1 MARAKS
7 VYRCGECGADHARWA
22 GRCDSCGAWNTL
34 SEEPVAAA
42 PATGRRAREAAVAGA
57 VVPAVRLAQVTGSE
71 AHRWR
76 TGLDE
81 FDFVLGGGLVPG
93 AMVLV
98 GGEPGIG
105 KSTLL
110 LQVAARLDAGGHR
123 TLYVSGEESPLQVKL
138 RAERLAESA
147 DGVALVTETALER
160 ILATAAAPQTGDARP
175 LAALVIDSIQTVHT
189 ELLEGAPG
197 NVGQVRECAARL
209 MRFAK
214 EHNVAVFVIGHVTKG
229 GGIAG
234 PKTLE
239 HIVDTVLY
247 FEGEGSLDHR
257 ILRATKN
264 RFGSVDEIGV
274 FRMAPTGL
282 EPVANP
288 SALFMGDRQDVASGS
303 AVSALMEGTRPVLV
317 EVQALAARAGFG
329 TPQRVANGI
338 DGRRLAL
345 LLAVLDKRGG
355 FSCAELDVFCNLVGG
370 MRVQEPAVDLA
381 VAVAIA
387 SSVTDRALPAR
398 AVFLG
403 ELGLGG
409 EIRSVSQVERRLA
422 EAAKLG
428 MTDAWLAERG
438 VPHRVPAGIRVHGV
452 RTLAEVLARTIGPR
466 RAAGD
471 AERAGKAANAGGRS
485 GARTSTHRHTDAND
499 DHFSDD
505 EHLADVR

>member
-1 MARAKS
+1 MARVKS
-7 VYRCGECGADHARWA
+7 VYRCSDCGADHPRWA
-22 GRCDSCGAWNTL
+22 GRCDACGAWNTL
-34 SEEPVAAA
+34 AEEPGASGGSGA
-42 PATGRRAREAAVAGA
+42 RRARESAAAR
-57 VVPAVRLAQVTGSE
+57 VVPAVRLDAVTGSE
-71 AHRWR
+71 SMRWR
-76 TGLDE
+76 TALDE
-81 FDFVLGGGLVPG
+81 FDFVLGGGIVPG

-110 LQVAARLDAGGHR
+110 LQVAARLDAAGHR
-123 TLYVSGEESPLQVKL
+123 TMYVSGEESPLQVKL

-147 DGVALVTETALER
+147 GGVSLVTETLLES
-160 ILATAAAPQTGDARP
+160 ILATAAEPDPTDARP
-175 LAALVIDSIQTVHT
+175 LAVLVIDSIQTVHT
-189 ELLEGAPG
+189 DSLEGAPG

-214 EHNVAVFVIGHVTKG
+214 ERGVAVFVIGHVTKG

-282 EPVANP
+282 VPVANP
-288 SALFMGDRQDVASGS
+288 SALFMGDRQAVTSGS
-303 AVSALMEGTRPVLV
+303 AVCALMEGTRPVLV

-355 FSCAELDVFCNLVGG
+355 FSCADLDVFCNLVGG

-381 VAVAIA
+381 IAVAIA
-387 SSVTDRALPAR
+387 SSVTDRPLPAR

-409 EIRSVSQVERRLA
+409 EVRAVTQVERRLA

-428 MTDAWLAERG
+428 MTEAYLAERA
-438 VPHRVPAGIRVHGV
+438 VPHRVPTGMTVHGV
-452 RTLAEVLARTIGPR
+452 RTLADVLALTIGPR
-466 RAAGD
+466 SRRASSARVP
-471 AERAGKAANAGGRS
+471 ASAGKAR
-485 GARTSTHRHTDAND
+485 GARGDAPAGD
-499 DHFSDD
+499 DDSFDEYPDD
-505 EHLADVR
+505 N